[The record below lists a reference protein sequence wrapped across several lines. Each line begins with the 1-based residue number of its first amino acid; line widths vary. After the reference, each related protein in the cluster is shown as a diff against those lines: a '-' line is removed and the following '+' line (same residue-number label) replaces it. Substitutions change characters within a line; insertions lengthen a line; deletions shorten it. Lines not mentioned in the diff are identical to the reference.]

1 MANKRCFLNL
11 NFGEVLREHRYINCV
26 KWGQRIIDT
35 SGISLDWWQ
44 FLTADYYPTAS
55 SPGSIKFQVYL
66 PGSGTYVCRWKGTGS
81 ASGGSFSSP
90 VNSSHT
96 YNGFTWDGGGSN
108 GSSVAKGR
116 FTFTAPASLTSQV
129 TITGTSMTDFVIC
142 RLDEEADLDAGKTY
156 RKAFTDLLAALNP
169 IGLRFMDSQDTNVN
183 MLSNWADRPASTK
196 LTLHTGQFLNPVG
209 DNGSGVGV
217 ITGTN
222 TYAAAA
228 YSGMPGTYQ
237 HGEIVTGR
245 VLNSNTSTTVTL
257 DVGGRGA
264 KTVYT
269 HNYMASA
276 SQPQVP
282 TTSGADKLGRLL
294 STIYS
299 YSFIYDSYWDAWF
312 FYGESAPVGHP
323 IEDLVELC
331 NVSGLPGWF
340 CIPIYATDDFVTQ
353 FAQYLVAHYTP
364 ATVYFEYGNEIWNTA
379 NGFPNTTRVSKWG
392 DVTFSGIG
400 SGSFANSSGWY
411 GYRMAQCAALI
422 RNVFAA
428 AGQSSKVKII
438 LACWGTAGN
447 NTTDITNYNEN
458 KRFQNASFAALRG
471 ANAPILSADIV
482 AYGYYYQ
489 GQTLVGFQTGSSDD
503 AEWTTIGSA
512 ALNAKTAADDYASGD
527 PARMKSALDW
537 CRDDFTTNCTFFQT
551 NTVGSSGRMEN
562 YNTLAATYGKQV
574 VLYETNHEF
583 NAPSTAW
590 AAGSPINDST
600 YGGQAGKLNDLIRA
614 FLASPQYVQVVQ
626 QYQNYF
632 FKRSQSLGMG
642 LYGMCLAD
650 PWLTFPKLNP
660 TTETTL
666 GGDTTQTP
674 YSNWAAWV
682 LRNNGK
688 RRIGVKT

>member
-1 MANKRCFLNL
+1 MAAKRSFLNL
-11 NFGEVLREHRYINCV
+11 NFGEICREHRYINCV
-26 KWGQRIIDT
+26 KPGQRIID
-35 SGISLDWWQ
+35 SVNLDWWQ
-44 FLTADYYPTAS
+44 NISSDYYPTAS
-55 SPGSIKFQVYL
+55 SPGPITFTIYL
-66 PGSGTYVCRWKGTGS
+66 PGPGTYVCKWKGSGS
-81 ASGGSFSSP
+81 ASGGSFSSSA
-90 VNSSHT
+90 NSSRT
-96 YNGFTWDGGGSN
+96 YGGFTWGGGGAS
-108 GSSVAKGR
+108 GSTVTNGR
-116 FTFTAPASLTSQV
+116 FTFTAPAALHSLV
-129 TITGTSMTDFVIC
+129 TVTGTSMTEFVVC
-142 RLDEEADLDAGKTY
+142 RQDEEDLLDAGNIF
-156 RKAFTDLLAALNP
+156 RPAFVSLLTALNP
-169 IGLRFMDSQDTNVN
+169 LGLRFMDSQNTNLS
-183 MLSNWADRPASTK
+183 MLSDWADRPSRNR
-196 LTLHTGQFLNPVG
+196 LTLHTGSFFNPVG

-228 YSGMPGTYQ
+228 YAGMPVTYQ
-237 HGEIVTGR
+237 HGEKVTGR

-269 HNYMASA
+269 HNYMASGT
-276 SQPQVP
+276 QPQVP
-282 TTSGADKLGRLL
+282 TTSGSDKLGRLL
-294 STIYS
+294 STIYA

-340 CIPIYATDDFVTQ
+340 NIPIYATDDFVTQ
-353 FAQYLVAHYTP
+353 FAQYLVAHYNP
-364 ATVYFEYGNEIWNTA
+364 GTVYFEYGNEIWNTA
-379 NGFPNTTRVSKWG
+379 NGFPNTVRVQKWG

-422 RNVFAA
+422 RSVFAA
-428 AGQSSKVKII
+428 AGQSSKVKMI

-471 ANAPILSADIV
+471 ANAPILSADII

-489 GQTLVGFQTGSSDD
+489 GQTLVGFQQGSSSQTV
-503 AEWTTIGSA
+503 EWNAVGSA
-512 ALNAKTAADDYASGD
+512 ALNAKAAADDWASGD
-527 PARMKSALDW
+527 ATRMKSALDW

-551 NTVGSSGRMEN
+551 HTVGSSGRMEN
-562 YNTLAATYGKQV
+562 YNTLATTYGKQV

-583 NAPSTAW
+583 NAPEVSW
-590 AAGSPINDST
+590 AAGSPINDGT
-600 YGGQAGKLNDLIRA
+600 YGGQAGKINDLIRG
-614 FLASPQYVQVVQ
+614 FLASQQYLQVVQ
-626 QYQNYF
+626 TYQNYF

-650 PWLTFPKLNP
+650 PWLTFAKVNP
-660 TTETTL
+660 TTDTTL

-674 YSNWAAWV
+674 YSNWNAWV

-688 RRIGVKT
+688 RRISVKT